1 MSQNVNTTSDTAP
14 DTASQA
20 TTHSAKK
27 TIVIVG
33 GGSAGHVLPALP
45 VADELIKKQW
55 QVHFV
60 GTHSGLEEKLLGDR
74 AITFHSVSAGKL
86 RRYFSWQNFSDVIR
100 IFLGIVQAMFLLR
113 RIRPHVIFS
122 KGGFVSFPVVFAG
135 WLLRIPVVAHESDL
149 TPGLANRLVMPFVS
163 TLCSSFADTRFAGFK
178 GRVVNTGTPVREDLL
193 NGDAAAGRLF
203 LGVENGLPIL
213 LVTGGSLG
221 AEALNA
227 IVRASLPELCASYFV
242 VHVCGPGK
250 AKNLRQPGYLELEYV
265 DAGWGDMLAA
275 ADIVVSRA
283 GANALFEFWA
293 LKKLTLLVPLS
304 GAASRGDQLA
314 NAAYAKAQGLS
325 EVVAEEDLGT
335 EQLLIALKTLRDNA
349 PQYQQTLGGVTAL
362 KASDSLVA
370 ELEAV
375 AK

>member
-1 MSQNVNTTSDTAP
+1 MSRNINITTNIT
-14 DTASQA
+14 
-20 TTHSAKK
+20 KK

-45 VADELIKKQW
+45 VADELIKKDW

-60 GTHSGLEEKLLGDR
+60 GTNSGLEKKLLGDR

-86 RRYFSWQNFSDVIR
+86 RRYFSWQNFSDVMR
-100 IFLGIVQAMFLLR
+100 ILLGIVQAVFLLR
-113 RIRPHVIFS
+113 KIRPSVIFY
-122 KGGFVSFPVVFAG
+122 KCGFVSFPVVFAG
-135 WLLRIPVVAHESDL
+135 WLLRMPIVAHESDL

-163 TLCSSFADTRFAGFK
+163 TLCSSFAATRFVGFK

-193 NGDAAAGRLF
+193 NGDPDAGRRF
-203 LGVENGLPIL
+203 LGVQDSRSIL

-221 AEALNA
+221 ADALNTV
-227 IVRASLPELCASYFV
+227 VRDSLPELCASYFV
-242 VHVCGPGK
+242 VHICGPGK
-250 AKNLRQPGYLELEYV
+250 ATNMVQPGYLELEYV
-265 DAGWGDMLAA
+265 DSGWGDILAA

-283 GANALFEFWA
+283 GANALFELWA

-325 EVVAEEDLGT
+325 EVVAEEHFGT
-335 EQLLIALKTLRDNA
+335 QNLLSTLKTLRDSEA
-349 PQYQQTLGGVTAL
+349 QYQQAL
-362 KASDSLVA
+362 SSVGALHASELLVA

-375 AK
+375 VV

>member
-1 MSQNVNTTSDTAP
+1 MSQNTKITTTKIV
-14 DTASQA
+14 
-20 TTHSAKK
+20 TTK

-45 VADELIKKQW
+45 VADELIKRQW
-55 QVHFV
+55 RVHFV

-74 AITFHSVSAGKL
+74 DINFHSVSAGKL
-86 RRYFSWQNFSDVIR
+86 RRYFSWQNFSDVLR
-100 IFLGIVQAMFLLR
+100 IFMGVVQAAVLLR
-113 RIRPHVIFS
+113 RIRPQVIFS
-122 KGGFVSFPVVFAG
+122 KGGFVSFPVVFSG
-135 WLLRIPVVAHESDL
+135 WLLRIPIVAHESDL

-163 TLCSSFADTRFAGFK
+163 TLCSSFADTRFSGFK

-193 NGDAAAGRLF
+193 KGDVAAGRSF
-203 LGVENGLPIL
+203 LGAEDARPIL

-221 AEALNA
+221 ADALNT
-227 IVRASLPELCASYFV
+227 IVRNSLPVLCANYFV
-242 VHVCGPGK
+242 VHICGPGK
-250 AKNLRQPGYLELEYV
+250 TENIVQSGYLELEYV
-265 DAGWGDMLAA
+265 DSGWGDILAA

-283 GANALFEFWA
+283 GANALFELWA

-335 EQLLIALKTLRDNA
+335 KQLLAALERLSENA
-349 PQYQQTLGGVTAL
+349 QQYQLALNAITAM
-362 KASDSLVA
+362 KASEMLVA

>member
-1 MSQNVNTTSDTAP
+1 MSQNTKITTNTAANTTANTA
-14 DTASQA
+14 T
-20 TTHSAKK
+20 K
-27 TIVIVG
+27 TVVIVG

-86 RRYFSWQNFSDVIR
+86 RRYFSWQNFSDLIR
-100 IFLGIVQAMFLLR
+100 IFLGIVQAVFLLR
-113 RIRPHVIFS
+113 EIRPNVIFS

-135 WLLRIPVVAHESDL
+135 WLLRIPILAHESDL

-193 NGDAAAGRLF
+193 KGDAKAGRLF
-203 LGVENGLPIL
+203 LRVEDDRPIL

-221 AEALNA
+221 ADALNS
-227 IVRASLPELCASYFV
+227 IVRDCLSELCANYFV
-242 VHVCGPGK
+242 VHICGPGK
-250 AKNLRQPGYLELEYV
+250 AQNIVQSGYLELAYV
-265 DAGWGDMLAA
+265 DAGWGDILAA

-283 GANALFEFWA
+283 GANALFELWA
-293 LKKLTLLVPLS
+293 LKKLALLVPLS
-304 GAASRGDQLA
+304 GTVSRGDQLA

-325 EVVAEEDLGT
+325 AVLTEDDLGT
-335 EQLLIALKTLRDNA
+335 EQLLAALKTLSEDA
-349 PQYQQTLGGVTAL
+349 QQYQQALDGVAAL
-362 KASDSLVA
+362 NASELLVA

-375 AK
+375 VK

>member
-1 MSQNVNTTSDTAP
+1 MSQNT
-14 DTASQA
+14 DTASEDV
-20 TTHSAKK
+20 TTNITKK
-27 TIVIVG
+27 TVVIVG

-86 RRYFSWQNFSDVIR
+86 RRYFSWQNFSDVLR
-100 IFLGIVQAMFLLR
+100 ILLGIVQAVFLLR
-113 RIRPHVIFS
+113 KIRPNVIFS

-135 WLLRIPVVAHESDL
+135 WLLRIPIVAHESDL

-193 NGDAAAGRLF
+193 NGDAEAGRRF
-203 LGVENGLPIL
+203 LGVPDNCPIL

-221 AEALNA
+221 ADALNN
-227 IVRASLPELCASYFV
+227 IVRECLPELCATYFV

-250 AKNLRQPGYLELEYV
+250 AQNLMQSGYLELEYV
-265 DAGWGDMLAA
+265 DAGWGDILAA

-283 GANALFEFWA
+283 GANALFELWA

-325 EVVAEEDLGT
+325 EVVAEEDLAT
-335 EQLLIALKTLRDNA
+335 MSLLNALKTLRNNER
-349 PQYQQTLGGVTAL
+349 QYYQALEGVTAVQAGQL
-362 KASDSLVA
+362 LVA

>member
-1 MSQNVNTTSDTAP
+1 
-14 DTASQA
+14 
-20 TTHSAKK
+20 
-27 TIVIVG
+27 
-33 GGSAGHVLPALP
+33 
-45 VADELIKKQW
+45 
-55 QVHFV
+55 
-60 GTHSGLEEKLLGDR
+60 
-74 AITFHSVSAGKL
+74 
-86 RRYFSWQNFSDVIR
+86 
-100 IFLGIVQAMFLLR
+100 
-113 RIRPHVIFS
+113 
-122 KGGFVSFPVVFAG
+122 
-135 WLLRIPVVAHESDL
+135 
-149 TPGLANRLVMPFVS
+149 
-163 TLCSSFADTRFAGFK
+163 
-178 GRVVNTGTPVREDLL
+178 
-193 NGDAAAGRLF
+193 
-203 LGVENGLPIL
+203 
-213 LVTGGSLG
+213 
-221 AEALNA
+221 
-227 IVRASLPELCASYFV
+227 V

-283 GANALFEFWA
+283 GANALFELWA

-349 PQYQQTLGGVTAL
+349 PQYQLALGGVTAL

>member
-1 MSQNVNTTSDTAP
+1 MSRDTNITT
-14 DTASQA
+14 
-20 TTHSAKK
+20 K
-27 TIVIVG
+27 TVVIVG

-45 VADELIKKQW
+45 VADELMKKQW

-60 GTHSGLEEKLLGDR
+60 GTHSGLEEKLLGGR

-100 IFLGIVQAMFLLR
+100 ILLGIAQAVSLLR
-113 RIRPHVIFS
+113 KIRPHVIFS

-135 WLLRIPVVAHESDL
+135 WLLRVPIVAHESDR

-193 NGDAAAGRLF
+193 KGDATAGRLF
-203 LGVENGLPIL
+203 LGAENGLPIL

-221 AEALNA
+221 ADALNA
-227 IVRASLPELCASYFV
+227 IVRKSLPELCASYFV

-250 AKNLRQPGYLELEYV
+250 AENIVQSGYLELEYV

-283 GANALFEFWA
+283 GANALFELWA
-293 LKKLTLLVPLS
+293 LQKLALLVPLS

-314 NAAYAKAQGLS
+314 NAAYAKTQGLS
-325 EVVAEEDLGT
+325 EVVAEEDLNT
-335 EQLLIALKTLRDNA
+335 ESLLRALITLRDNA
-349 PQYQQTLGGVTAL
+349 QQYQQVLAGVTAL
-362 KASDSLVA
+362 KASELLLA
-370 ELEAV
+370 ELENA
-375 AK
+375 AI